1 MSKDKIDVKKKEG
14 KEPKK
19 AEDEKSRELSVRRG
33 NPFSLFQEIDKMFD
47 DFWREDSMWPI
58 RRRKPIKWDEIPYFR
73 TPLTNITETDK
84 SFDISAE
91 IPGLDKGDIEITL
104 QEGTLEI
111 KGEQKQE
118 KEEKKEGY
126 VRREYSS
133 ASYYRAFEL
142 PDNIEKDDI
151 EANLEKGI
159 LKISIPKK
167 KPEPKKKIDIK

>member
-73 TPLTNITETDK
+73 T
-84 SFDISAE
+84 
-91 IPGLDKGDIEITL
+91 TL